1 MSEAASRER
10 KQREGWASPGGLHDR
25 LIGVMKIALPS
36 FIGVLLAYLAMA
48 PLSKTHDISFILD
61 KNKVDVAK
69 ERMKL
74 QSARYQGQDN
84 KGRPF
89 TVIAGSAV
97 QPTSQSPIVD
107 INDMSANIQL
117 TDGPA
122 SIKADRG
129 NYNMESQQVAV
140 VGPVLVNG
148 PDNYKLTTSDV
159 TVDLGDK
166 MMQSRGAAQGT
177 MPLGTFSGDALSA
190 DLDQRKVTLTGRARL
205 HIMQGKHR

>member
-1 MSEAASRER
+1 MSELAAEERER
-10 KQREGWASPGGLHDR
+10 RKGWASPGGLHDR
-25 LIGVMKIALPS
+25 LIGVMKVALPS
-36 FIGVLLAYLAMA
+36 IIGVLLAYLAVA

-89 TVIAGSAV
+89 TINAGSAV

-107 INDMSANIQL
+107 INSMSANIQL
-117 TDGPA
+117 NDGPA
-122 SIKADRG
+122 TIQAQRG
-129 NYNMESQQVAV
+129 NYNLESQKVAV
-140 VGPVLVNG
+140 VGPILVNG
-148 PDNYKLTTSDV
+148 PDNYRLTTSDV
-159 TVDLGDK
+159 TVDLSDK
-166 MMQSRGAAQGT
+166 TMESRGAAQGT

-190 DLDQRKVTLTGRARL
+190 DLDQKKVTLTGRARL
-205 HIMQGKHR
+205 HIVQGKHR